1 MKLFLGPS
9 RWYEGRY
16 AIMQYVDDENEGVQT
31 RSIFGTTCDLISH
44 YVIRGSALCHLIT
57 PRGKVR
63 HVNFDTP

>member
-1 MKLFLGPS
+1 
-9 RWYEGRY
+9 
-16 AIMQYVDDENEGVQT
+16 MQYVDDENEGVQT